1 MLKPKSHKSFFQD
14 VASEI
19 GVHKDVVED
28 IVAFYYGKVR
38 KNLSNLTDT
47 HINVSNLGTF
57 KLRKKRLENNI
68 KRNKDIIGNL
78 EKMTYKGYDKY
89 VPVKNKL
96 KQMEDALSM
105 LNEKI
110 NLKKKFKNENK

>member
-1 MLKPKSHKSFFQD
+1 LKPKSHKSFFEE
-14 VASEI
+14 VANEV

-28 IVAFYYGKVR
+28 IIGFYYANIR
-38 KNLSNLTDT
+38 KSLSNLSDT
-47 HINVSNLGTF
+47 HVSVSNLGTF
-57 KLRKKRLENNI
+57 KLRKKRLEKNI

-96 KQMEDALSM
+96 KQMQDALCM

>member
-1 MLKPKSHKSFFQD
+1 MKPKSHKSFFEQ
-14 VASEI
+14 VAKDI

-28 IVAFYYGKVR
+28 MVTFYYSRVR

-96 KQMEDALSM
+96 QKMEQALSM
-105 LNEKI
+105 LNKKLE
-110 NLKKKFKNENK
+110 NKKKI

>member
-1 MLKPKSHKSFFQD
+1 MKPKSHKSFFEQ
-14 VASEI
+14 VAKDI

-28 IVAFYYGKVR
+28 MVTFYYSRVR

-78 EKMTYKGYDKY
+78 EKMTYKDYDKY

-96 KQMEDALSM
+96 QKMEQALSM
-105 LNEKI
+105 LNKKLE
-110 NLKKKFKNENK
+110 NKKKFKDENK